1 MEHQRTCRYEFDDQV
16 ILVTGASTG
25 IGAAVARGFGACG
38 ARVVVHYNQSED
50 AARAVA
56 RDVEAAGGEALLYQ
70 ADVTDAEQL
79 RGLVDGVIQRWGK
92 IDVLVNNAG
101 SLVQRQKIQQA
112 TDELYETVFDLNLR
126 SVFQLCRLAIPIML
140 RQGHGN
146 IINVT
151 SIAARNGGGNGS
163 ILYASSKGA
172 ISTLT
177 RGLSKELVG
186 DHIRVNA
193 ISPGLILTPFH
204 ERFTTP
210 EQFQAL
216 VETIPMRRAG
226 TPEECAGAVLF
237 LASDAL
243 SGYITGQII
252 EINGGQLLP

>member
-1 MEHQRTCRYEFDDQV
+1 MF
-16 ILVTGASTG
+16 VTHDVEEAIYLGQ
-25 IGAAVARGFGACG
+25 
-38 ARVVVHYNQSED
+38 RVVVMAPRPGPHRHRLRR
-50 AARAVA
+50 AAAGPAAPGHEAVA
-56 RDVEAAGGEALLYQ
+56 GIPPPEGRDRR
-70 ADVTDAEQL
+70 TDAEQL